1 MDSYFWQERFE
12 AWEDEKLEQYLREL
26 EREQVHESSLFGR
39 LTQWEDEEDD

>member
-26 EREQVHESSLFGR
+26 EREQI
-39 LTQWEDEEDD
+39 EDLSEGDIGYIGGKKDD

>member
-26 EREQVHESSLFGR
+26 EREQF
-39 LTQWEDEEDD
+39 EDLGEDDIGYIGGQKDD

>member
-26 EREQVHESSLFGR
+26 EREQI
-39 LTQWEDEEDD
+39 EDLSDYMGGKKDD

>member
-26 EREQVHESSLFGR
+26 EREQFEDL
-39 LTQWEDEEDD
+39 DEEDIGYIGGKKDD